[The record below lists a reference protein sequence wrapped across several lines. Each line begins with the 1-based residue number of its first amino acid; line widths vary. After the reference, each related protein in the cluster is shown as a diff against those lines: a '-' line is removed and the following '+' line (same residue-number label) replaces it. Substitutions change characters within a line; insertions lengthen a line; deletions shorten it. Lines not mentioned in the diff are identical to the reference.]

1 MLLEGQEEIF
11 RPGWENFSL
20 TTKKLWQT
28 PQLWRI
34 GLIFYSTGTQVSKK
48 RRISPFSWT
57 RTSRLPIGGWGI

>member
-11 RPGWENFSL
+11 RPVRENFSL

-28 PQLWRI
+28 PQLWTI
-34 GLIFYSTGTQVSKK
+34 GLFFYSTGTQVSKK

-57 RTSRLPIGGWGI
+57 RTSRLPTGGRGI